1 MAEKPNVLLI
11 TTDHWPNSLLG
22 VNGHTA
28 IQTPTLDT
36 LARNGTRFTRAYS
49 ECPVCV
55 PARKTLMTGTP
66 PRTHKDRVFNERQG
80 LDGIP
85 TLAQTFRDA
94 GYQAYAVGKLHVHP
108 QRNRIGFDDV
118 ILGEE
123 GRLQYGV
130 VDDYELFLGD
140 KGYAGQQFAH
150 GMCNNDYLNRPWH
163 LPEDCHITNWSTQQM
178 VRMIKRRDPTRP
190 GFWYLSYCHPHP
202 PLAPLQCYMDMYRN
216 IEIDMPYCGTWAAVP
231 EKLPFPLKAR
241 QMQDAH
247 FTENLIRSARQA
259 FYALC
264 TQIDHQLRVVIGTLR
279 EEGLLNNTIL
289 LFTSDHGDML
299 GNHQLWAKR
308 LFYEDSA
315 NVPMLL
321 VGTAGDEMVGHHR
334 VDDRLVGWQD
344 VMPTLLHLAGIDIP
358 DTVEGISMVGAEKR
372 EWLYGECGEGTNAT
386 RMIHDGRFKLIYY
399 ATGNYRQLFDLQ
411 TEPQE
416 LTELASNPKY
426 GDVLERLT
434 DSLISEF
441 YGGDESW
448 VQDGALVGLS
458 GRDYRQSPNRALSGQ
473 RGIHWPPPPSA
484 GH

>member
-22 VNGHTA
+22 VSGHPK

-36 LARNGTRFTRAYS
+36 LACSGTRFTRGYS

-66 PRTHKDRVFNERQG
+66 PRIHKDRVFKDRQG
-80 LDGIP
+80 LNGLP

-123 GRLQYGV
+123 GRLQHGV
-130 VDDYELFLGD
+130 IDDYELFLGD
-140 KGYAGQQFAH
+140 RGYVGQQFAH

-163 LPEDCHITNWSTQQM
+163 LPEDCHVTNWSTQQM

-202 PLAPLQCYMDMYRN
+202 PLAPLECYMDMYRD
-216 IEIDMPYCGTWAAVP
+216 IDVDMPYCGTWATVP
-231 EKLPFPLKAR
+231 EKLPLPIRGR

-247 FTENLIRSARQA
+247 FTEDQIRSARQA

-264 TQIDHQLRVVIGTLR
+264 THIDHQLRVVIGTLR

-321 VGTAGDEMVGHHR
+321 VGVAGDERVGHHR

-358 DTVEGISMVGAEKR
+358 DTVEGISMVGGEKR
-372 EWLYGECGEGTNAT
+372 ERLYGECSEGAQAT

-399 ATGNYRQLFDLQ
+399 ASGNYRQLFDLQ
-411 TEPQE
+411 ADPRE
-416 LTELASNPKY
+416 LIDLAPNLEY
-426 GDVLERLT
+426 ADVLEQLT
-434 DSLISEF
+434 NHLIREL
-441 YGGDESW
+441 YGGDENW
-448 VQDGALVGLS
+448 VQDGALVGLPD
-458 GRDYRQSPNRALSGQ
+458 RDYNPSPNCALSGQ
-473 RGIHWPPPPSA
+473 RGLHWPPPPSA
-484 GH
+484 GR